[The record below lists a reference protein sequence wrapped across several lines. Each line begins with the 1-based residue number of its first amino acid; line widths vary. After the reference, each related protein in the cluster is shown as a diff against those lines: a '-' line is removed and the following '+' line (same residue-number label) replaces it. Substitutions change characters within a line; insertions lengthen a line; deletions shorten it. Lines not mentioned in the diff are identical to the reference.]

1 MKSRRP
7 SEEAEPAPG
16 RPCPSNGSTDVGI
29 HHITAIAGDPQRNL
43 DFYSGI
49 LGMRLV
55 KLTVNFDDPAS
66 YHLYYG
72 DELGHPGS
80 IITFFPWPGG
90 RPGRQGT
97 GQIGTV
103 SLAVPPPSLGFW
115 IERLIGHSIQYEGPT
130 RRFDEQVL
138 SFKDPDGLLV
148 ELVATSRVGTTPAW
162 TEGPIS
168 PEHSIRGL
176 QGAAIWEDGDL
187 GSADFL
193 TKTLG
198 FQPVG
203 EEGNVLRFQSADL
216 GVGTVVDLRRAPGF
230 WRGAGG
236 VGTVHHMAFRA
247 SDDQAQLDK
256 RAEIENQGYDITPVI
271 DREYFHSVYFREPG
285 GILFEIATDP
295 PGFTVDEPAAEL
307 GTHLKLPPMYEASRA
322 QIERAL
328 PPLRLPHAAAGEQR

>member
-1 MKSRRP
+1 M
-7 SEEAEPAPG
+7 
-16 RPCPSNGSTDVGI
+16 GI

-43 DFYSGI
+43 DFYTGV

-80 IITFFPWPGG
+80 LLTFFPWPGG

-97 GQIGTV
+97 GQVGTV
-103 SLAVPPPSLGFW
+103 SLAIPPSSLGFW
-115 IERLIGHSIQYEGPT
+115 VERLLAHGIRYEGPT

-138 SFKDPDGLLV
+138 AFKDPDGLLL
-148 ELVATSRVGTTPAW
+148 ELVASPRVVNTPPW
-162 TEGPIS
+162 LEGPV
-168 PEHSIRGL
+168 PFEHAVRGL
-176 QGAAIWEDGDL
+176 HGATLWEDGDI

-193 TKTLG
+193 TRTIG

-203 EEGNVLRFQSADL
+203 EEGTLLRFQSADL
-216 GVGTVVDLRRAPGF
+216 GSGTVVDLRRAPGF

-247 SDDQAQLDK
+247 DNDRAQLAK
-256 RAEIENQGYDITPVI
+256 RAEIESQGVDITPVI
-271 DREYFHSVYFREPG
+271 DRQYFHSVYFREPG
-285 GILFEIATDP
+285 GVLFEVATDP
-295 PGFTVDEPAAEL
+295 PGFTIDEPAAEL
-307 GTHLKLPPMYEASRA
+307 GTHLKLPPVYEANRA
-322 QIERAL
+322 ELERLLPAL
-328 PPLRLPHAAAGEQR
+328 QLPHAAAGQAR